1 MLTGDHTMTGPPLR
15 ERMKQQTRQ
24 LIAETAFS
32 LFAERGFEGV
42 PVAEIARQAG
52 VSEATVFNYFPAKE
66 DLIYSGMQGFEADLL
81 AAVRDRRPG
90 QPVLDAVRA
99 YLLTRKGLLADS
111 SPEAGARLRT
121 LSRIVTASPA
131 LRSRERQIY
140 DEATGALAD
149 LIAAETSAGPDAVEP
164 WVIANALTGVHR
176 ALVGYVRSR
185 ILAGA
190 DPAALAEDTRSQTR
204 RAFAALEQDL
214 SQGGG
219 DA

>member
-1 MLTGDHTMTGPPLR
+1 
-15 ERMKQQTRQ
+15 MKQQTRQ
-24 LIAETAFS
+24 LIADTAFT

-66 DLIYSGMQGFEADLL
+66 DLIYGRMRGFEADLL
-81 AAVRDRRPG
+81 AAVRERPPG
-90 QPVLDAVRA
+90 QPVLDAVRE
-99 YLLTRKGLLADS
+99 YLLTRKGLLANPD
-111 SPEAGARLRT
+111 PEAGARLRA

-131 LRSRERQIY
+131 LRARERQIY
-140 DEATGALAD
+140 DEATSALAD

-176 ALVGYVRSR
+176 ALVGYVRRR

-190 DPAALAEDTRSQTR
+190 DPSALAGETRSQTR
-204 RAFAALEQDL
+204 KALDALEQGL
-214 SQGGG
+214 R
-219 DA
+219 

>member
-1 MLTGDHTMTGPPLR
+1 
-15 ERMKQQTRQ
+15 MKQQTRQ
-24 LIAETAFS
+24 LIADTAFT

-66 DLIYSGMQGFEADLL
+66 DLIYGRMRGFEADLL
-81 AAVRDRRPG
+81 AAVRERPPG
-90 QPVLDAVRA
+90 QPVLDAVRE
-99 YLLTRKGLLADS
+99 YLLTRKGLLANPD
-111 SPEAGARLRT
+111 PEAGARLRA

-131 LRSRERQIY
+131 LRARERQIY
-140 DEATGALAD
+140 DEATSALAD

-176 ALVGYVRSR
+176 ALVGYVRRR

-190 DPAALAEDTRSQTR
+190 DPSALAEETRSQTR
-204 RAFAALEQDL
+204 KALDALEQGL
-214 SQGGG
+214 R
-219 DA
+219 

>member
-1 MLTGDHTMTGPPLR
+1 
-15 ERMKQQTRQ
+15 MKQQTRQ
-24 LIAETAFS
+24 LIADTAFT

-66 DLIYSGMQGFEADLL
+66 DLIYGRMRGFEADLL
-81 AAVRDRRPG
+81 AAVRERPRG
-90 QPVLDAVRA
+90 QPVLDAVRE
-99 YLLTRKGLLADS
+99 YLLTRKGLLANPD
-111 SPEAGARLRT
+111 PEAGARLRA

-131 LRSRERQIY
+131 LRARERQIY
-140 DEATGALAD
+140 DEATSALAD

-176 ALVGYVRSR
+176 ALVGYVRRR

-190 DPAALAEDTRSQTR
+190 DPSALAEETRSQTR
-204 RAFAALEQDL
+204 KALDALEQGL
-214 SQGGG
+214 R
-219 DA
+219 